1 MVGQTIVSGLR
12 KCSKMEWYLRQV
24 GLVAS
29 ATLQV
34 RWLPAS
40 VEVVVICAVAT
51 IADSGAVSVLSIDIV
66 VTTLGG
72 GKDLAV
78 LAASRRHGIGLG
90 ACVVNHSWQLSA
102 ARIDEPV

>member
-1 MVGQTIVSGLR
+1 MVVQTIVSGLAE
-12 KCSKMEWYLRQV
+12 CSKMEWYLRQV

-51 IADSGAVSVLSIDIV
+51 IADGGAVSVLSVDIV
-66 VTTLGG
+66 VTTLG
-72 GKDLAV
+72 
-78 LAASRRHGIGLG
+78 
-90 ACVVNHSWQLSA
+90 
-102 ARIDEPV
+102 